1 MKINVVGTSGSGKST
16 FSKKLTRKINHSY
29 IEMDEL
35 NWKSNWVESTN
46 KDFFEKLKKNYPLKT
61 GYLME
66 ITSKHR
72 I

>member
-1 MKINVVGTSGSGKST
+1 MKINVIGTSGSGKST
-16 FSKKLTRKINHSY
+16 FSRKLSRKINHSY

-35 NWKSNWVESTN
+35 HWKSDWIESNTE
-46 KDFFEKLKKNYPLKT
+46 DFFEKLKKNYHLKT